1 MPSRRHFLSFGLAA
15 AGLCVGNLSS
25 HFAYRG
31 SAGPSWDGGLI
42 SLAALTAEPPC
53 SERLG
58 RACLR
63 AVAEEVSST
72 SLAQLVI
79 MDLELEPNYVPVRKV
94 KRAAQQRVRK
104 DFLELKDSRCRR
116 LVPFPN

>member
-15 AGLCVGNLSS
+15 AVLCVGNLRS
-25 HFAYRG
+25 HFACRG

-42 SLAALTAEPPC
+42 SLAALTAELPC

-72 SLAQLVI
+72 SLARLLI
-79 MDLELEPNYVPVRKV
+79 TDLDLEPNYPPVRKI
-94 KRAAQQRVRK
+94 KKAAQQRIRK
-104 DFLELKDSRCRR
+104 DF
-116 LVPFPN
+116 V